1 MQISDAS
8 KLPEYDALQVRL
20 VPLQLRH
27 LAQPVQGASL
37 ELIFRL
43 SLMNKSKRALVLL
56 GRKWTM
62 KEATGMRYLIEGE
75 GVFNQRPVLESGAV
89 FSMAGTLLL
98 RQGVRQIELR
108 LFGRDYRLSPFI
120 SPAHSLMLKG

>member
-20 VPLQLRH
+20 VPLQLRR
-27 LAQPVQGASL
+27 LAQSTEGANH

-43 SLMNKSKRALVLL
+43 SLMNRSKRSLVLL

-62 KEATGMRYLIEGE
+62 KGEAGMRYLIEGE
-75 GVFNQRPVLESGAV
+75 GVFNQHPLLESGAV
-89 FSMAGTLLL
+89 FSLAGRLHL
-98 RQGVRQIELR
+98 RQGVRQIDLR
-108 LFGRDYRLSPFI
+108 LFGRDYRLAPFI
-120 SPAHSLMLKG
+120 SPAHSLTLS